1 MNFPTIFNIKD
12 ILPAIEGRD
21 AFIQIDRGEYTVVDY
36 ILDDFPGM
44 DDPSTPLL
52 KECRGIIFN
61 KDGNIIRRPL
71 HKFFNLSQKDEAMI
85 DQIDISKPHTVL
97 EKLDGSMIAPF
108 IIEGRLAW
116 GTRKG
121 ETDVAEM
128 IQPFLEAN
136 PTYVEFARN
145 CCDIDWTPV
154 FEFCSRKNQI
164 VIDYGPEDRLVLIAL
179 RNMITGRYFTY
190 SELVNIAQLWKL
202 DVVQPWTA
210 PVTDLTEFASFV
222 KDAVDLDEGFV
233 IAFDDGFRVKIK
245 TANYVAMHRVKDSI
259 SDERAVVSLILN
271 SGLDDCF
278 SFLNDADTKRVRDFE
293 DDVIARMCDAHAR
306 LWNIYDMMKGAQ
318 KDGIDRKTFALS
330 WVPNY
335 RDYERV
341 ILFHCWDKEVGKL
354 ELYGMIQ
361 EQVKKSLTNTAKWA
375 KIKLE
380 LGIGDY

>member
-1 MNFPTIFNIKD
+1 M
-12 ILPAIEGRD
+12 
-21 AFIQIDRGEYTVVDY
+21 IDR
-36 ILDDFPGM
+36 
-44 DDPSTPLL
+44 
-52 KECRGIIFN
+52 
-61 KDGNIIRRPL
+61 
-71 HKFFNLSQKDEAMI
+71 
-85 DQIDISKPHTVL
+85 IDISKPHTVL

-128 IQPFLEAN
+128 IQPFIDAN

-210 PVTDLTEFASFV
+210 PVTDLNEFASFV

-233 IAFDDGFRVKIK
+233 VTFDNGFRVKIK

-278 SFLNDADTKRVRDFE
+278 SFLNEADTKRVHDFE
-293 DDVIARMCDAHAR
+293 DDVIACMCEAHAR
-306 LWNIYDMMKGAQ
+306 LRNIYDLMKGAQ
-318 KDGIDRKTFALS
+318 KDGTIDRKTFALS

-341 ILFHCWDKEVGKL
+341 ILFQCWDKEVGKL
-354 ELYGMIQ
+354 ELYGMIK
-361 EQVKKSLTNTAKWA
+361 EQVKKSLTSTAKWS
-375 KIKLE
+375 KMKHDLS
-380 LGIGDY
+380 IGDY

>member
-1 MNFPTIFNIKD
+1 MFPTIFNIKD

-21 AFIQIDRGEYTVVDY
+21 AFIQIDRGDHTIVDY
-36 ILDDFPGM
+36 VLDDFPGM
-44 DDPSTPLL
+44 DDPNLPLL
-52 KECRGIIFN
+52 KECRGIIFD
-61 KDGNIIRRPL
+61 KSGNIIRRPL
-71 HKFFNLSQKDEAMI
+71 HKFFNLGQKDEAMI
-85 DQIDISKPHTVL
+85 NQIDISKPHTVL
-97 EKLDGSMIAPF
+97 TKLDGSMLAPY
-108 IIEGRLAW
+108 IVDGRLCW

-121 ETDVAEM
+121 ETEVAEM
-128 IQPFLEAN
+128 IKPFLDAH

-145 CCDIDWTPV
+145 CCEDDWTPV

-190 SELVNIAQLWKL
+190 SELVNIARLWNL
-202 DVVQPWTA
+202 EVVGA
-210 PVTDLTEFASFV
+210 LNNPVTDMAEFSEIV
-222 KDAVDLDEGFV
+222 KNAVDMDEGFV
-233 IAFDDGFRVKIK
+233 VAFDDGFRTKIK
-245 TANYVAMHRVKDSI
+245 TANYVAMHKVKDSI

-293 DDVIARMCDAHAR
+293 DDVIARMCEAHAR
-306 LWNIYDMMKGAQ
+306 LWNIYNLMKGAQ
-318 KDGIDRKTFALS
+318 KDDLDRKTFALS

-361 EQVKKSLTNTAKWA
+361 EQVKKSLTSTAKFA
-375 KIKLE
+375 SMKNMMN
-380 LGIGDY
+380 IGDY

>member
-1 MNFPTIFNIKD
+1 MFPTIFNIRD
-12 ILPAIEGRD
+12 IEKAIDGRD
-21 AFIQIDRGEYTVVDY
+21 AFVVIDRGEYKIVDY

-85 DQIDISKPHTVL
+85 DRIDISKPHTVL

-108 IIEGRLAW
+108 IIDGRLAW

-128 IQPFLEAN
+128 IQTFLDAN

-190 SELVNIAQLWKL
+190 SELANIAQLWKL
-202 DVVQPWTA
+202 DVVDA
-210 PVTDLTEFASFV
+210 LDNPVTDMAAFAERV
-222 KDAVDLDEGFV
+222 KDAVDMDEGFV
-233 IAFDDGFRVKIK
+233 VAFDDGFRVKIK

-271 SGLDDCF
+271 SALDDCF
-278 SFLNDADTKRVRDFE
+278 SFLNEADAARVRAFE
-293 DDVIARMCDAHAR
+293 EKVTTTLGETLFELMELYRF
-306 LWNIYDMMKGAQ
+306 Q
-318 KDGIDRKTFALS
+318 KLSQTNGMDRKTYALECI
-330 WVPNY
+330 PNY
-335 RDYERV
+335 RDFERV
-341 ILFHCWDKEVGKL
+341 IMFQCWDAEITKTRMFEKL
-354 ELYGMIQ
+354 C
-361 EQVKKSLTNTAKWA
+361 EQVRKSLTNTAKWS
-375 KIKLE
+375 KMKHDLS
-380 LGIGDY
+380 IGDY

>member
-1 MNFPTIFNIKD
+1 MFPTIFNIRD
-12 ILPAIEGRD
+12 IEKAIDGRD
-21 AFIQIDRGEYTVVDY
+21 AFVVIDRGEYKIVDY

-85 DQIDISKPHTVL
+85 DRIDISKPHTVL

-108 IIEGRLAW
+108 IIDGRLAW

-128 IQPFLEAN
+128 IQTFLDAN

-190 SELVNIAQLWKL
+190 SELANIAQLWKL
-202 DVVQPWTA
+202 DVVDA
-210 PVTDLTEFASFV
+210 LDNPVTDMAAFAERV
-222 KDAVDLDEGFV
+222 KDAVDMDEGFV
-233 IAFDDGFRVKIK
+233 VAFDDGFRVKIK

-271 SGLDDCF
+271 SALDDCF
-278 SFLNDADTKRVRDFE
+278 SFLNEADAARVRAFE
-293 DDVIARMCDAHAR
+293 EKVTTT
-306 LWNIYDMMKGAQ
+306 LGE
-318 KDGIDRKTFALS
+318 T
-330 WVPNY
+330 
-335 RDYERV
+335 
-341 ILFHCWDKEVGKL
+341 LFEL
-354 ELYGMIQ
+354 MELYRCQ
-361 EQVKKSLTNTAKWA
+361 ELSETASGTGTAPLAQTGSRREW
-375 KIKLE
+375 
-380 LGIGDY
+380 